1 MIEEMKAL
9 KKNDTREII
18 EIKGGKKPV
27 VWRWIFYCKE
37 RIRWHPDHCKTRLV
51 AKYCT
56 QVYDIAYK
64 DTFAPGANM
73 NVVWILLYLTTYSR
87 WEFQ

>member
-1 MIEEMKAL
+1 MKAL
-9 KKNDTREII
+9 KKKDTREII
-18 EIKGGKKPV
+18 KIKGGKKPV
-27 VWRWIFYCKE
+27 VWRWIYTVKNE
-37 RIRWHPDHCKTRLV
+37 SDDTLDHCKARLV

-64 DTFAPGANM
+64 DTFAPGAKM